1 MIKVS
6 VEVRKGTA
14 RFRVGVQAE
23 SITRAL
29 GVVGRRFPHGE
40 VRVLF
45 PIEPEGF
52 FVREPTAMAGM
63 VGTEQTRREA
73 A

>member
-29 GVVGRRFPHGE
+29 GERSR
-40 VRVLF
+40 
-45 PIEPEGF
+45 
-52 FVREPTAMAGM
+52 
-63 VGTEQTRREA
+63 
-73 A
+73 

>member
-1 MIKVS
+1 MEQQQKLVRVS
-6 VEVRKGTA
+6 VEVRNGTA

-23 SITRAL
+23 SIRKAL
-29 GVVGRRFPHGE
+29 SMVGGRYLRGV

-45 PIEPEGF
+45 PVEPEGF
-52 FVREPTAMAGM
+52 FVH
-63 VGTEQTRREA
+63 EQTHEVA

>member
-6 VEVRKGTA
+6 VEVRRGTA

-23 SITRAL
+23 SIRRAL
-29 GVVGRRFPHGE
+29 GVVGSRYPHGE
-40 VRVLF
+40 VRLVF
-45 PIEPEGF
+45 PVEPEGF
-52 FVREPTAMAGM
+52 FIREPTDLAGM
-63 VGTEQTRREA
+63 TGMEEIRREA